1 MGFRGE
7 NGAVPI
13 AEQDPLGVVGLAAL
27 LAVVVLLLFIIIVLL
42 LLLPFAVH
50 LSVVVVVVVVVLVA
64 VVVDGL
70 AFLDLA
76 LDRLRGSTPLPDLIS
91 VRVSIRR
98 EIALEKKRKELNR
111 VHQRRNLVQ
120 PDQSKVTTGSDH
132 P

>member
-50 LSVVVVVVVVVLVA
+50 LSVVVVVVVVLVA

-120 PDQSKVTTGSDH
+120 SDQSKVTTGSDH

>member
-50 LSVVVVVVVVVLVA
+50 LSVVVVVVVVLVA